1 MIKNLLNL
9 FNESINEVIKD
20 EELTKGI
27 NRLGEYTNL
36 KLYDICSEFDFDT
49 NCDYDNFNLFCQFS
63 FEDFE
68 DYLNENHLKMDY
80 IGRTS
85 SFRLIDKN
93 SNLSYYYGQD
103 WEDVEL
109 EEKVTMLLQEFLSY
123 SNIFITVDDII
134 SGEHTINEEDIE
146 EFDYYYN
153 METNEDKDFIKD
165 FKDFVKYEVEY
176 LEGAYKYIEDFK
188 ENQCAYYKE
197 FLGE

>member
-36 KLYDICSEFDFDT
+36 KLYDICSEFEFNNDY
-49 NCDYDNFNLFCQFS
+49 DYDNFNLFCQFS

-68 DYLNENHLKMDY
+68 NYLDENHLKMDY

-109 EEKVTMLLQEFLSY
+109 EEKAIMLLQEFLSY

-176 LEGAYKYIEDFK
+176 FEGAYKYIEDFK
-188 ENQCAYYKE
+188 ENQCTYYKE

>member
-9 FNESINEVIKD
+9 FNESVNEVIKD
-20 EELTKGI
+20 EELVKGI

-36 KLYDICSEFDFDT
+36 KLYDICSEFEFNND
-49 NCDYDNFNLFCQFS
+49 CDYDNFSLFCQFS

-68 DYLNENHLKMDY
+68 SYLNENHLKMDY

-109 EEKVTMLLQEFLSY
+109 EEKAIMLLQEFLSY
-123 SNIFITVDDII
+123 SNIFITVQPII
-134 SGEHTINEEDIE
+134 SGEHIIDGEDIE
-146 EFDYYYN
+146 EFDYYYD

>member
-9 FNESINEVIKD
+9 FNESVNEVIKD
-20 EELTKGI
+20 EELVKGI

-36 KLYDICSEFDFDT
+36 KLYDICSEFEFNND
-49 NCDYDNFNLFCQFS
+49 CDYDNFNLFCQFS

-68 DYLNENHLKMDY
+68 SYLNENNLKMDY

-85 SFRLIDKN
+85 SFRLIDKK

-109 EEKVTMLLQEFLSY
+109 EEKAIMLLQEFLSY
-123 SNIFITVDDII
+123 SNIFITVEEII
-134 SGEHTINEEDIE
+134 SGEHLIDEEDIE
-146 EFDYYYN
+146 EFDYYYD

-165 FKDFVKYEVEY
+165 FKDFVKYEVEF

>member
-1 MIKNLLNL
+1 
-9 FNESINEVIKD
+9 
-20 EELTKGI
+20 
-27 NRLGEYTNL
+27 
-36 KLYDICSEFDFDT
+36 
-49 NCDYDNFNLFCQFS
+49 
-63 FEDFE
+63 
-68 DYLNENHLKMDY
+68 MDY

-85 SFRLIDKN
+85 SFRLIDKK

-109 EEKVTMLLQEFLSY
+109 EEKAIMLLQEFLSY
-123 SNIFITVDDII
+123 SNIFITVEEII

-188 ENQCAYYKE
+188 ENQCVYYKE

>member
-1 MIKNLLNL
+1 MIKNLLSL
-9 FNESINEVIKD
+9 LNESVNEVIKD

-36 KLYDICSEFDFDT
+36 KLYDICSEFEFNSD
-49 NCDYDNFNLFCQFS
+49 NDYNNFNFFCQFS

-68 DYLNENHLKMDY
+68 NYLDENHLKMDY

-109 EEKVTMLLQEFLSY
+109 EEKAIMLLQEFLSY
-123 SNIFITVDDII
+123 SNIFITVEEII
-134 SGEHTINEEDIE
+134 SGEHLIDEEDIE

-153 METNEDKDFIKD
+153 MEINEDKDFIKD
-165 FKDFVKYEVEY
+165 FKDFVKYEVEF

-188 ENQCAYYKE
+188 EDQCAYYKE